1 MIDQLTDLIQRTRQH
16 HGIEHATIH
25 ILTARHPGKRFSGL
39 SDPLGFTILGEVSE
53 SDLRRGVGDALLRMQ
68 AGESH
73 LAIHP
78 NCGTNLTTTVGLV
91 SLAALLGGAGKRDT
105 LDKISSTMILVTA
118 ALLTAPKLGMFLQNY
133 TTSAAV
139 SDRWVE
145 EIRPFRVAGKPA
157 FRVNFS
163 R

>member
-1 MIDQLTDLIQRTRQH
+1 MIEQLSDLIRRTRQH

-25 ILTARHPGKRFSGL
+25 ILTARHSAKRFSGL

-53 SDLRRGVGDALLRMQ
+53 SELRRAVGDALLRMQ
-68 AGESH
+68 TGEGD

-91 SLAALLGGAGKRDT
+91 SLAALLGTAGKRDS
-105 LDKISSTMILVTA
+105 LDKISSTLVLVTG
-118 ALLTAPKLGMFLQNY
+118 ALLAAPRLGLFLQSY

-145 EIRPFRVAGKPA
+145 EIRPFSVGGKSA
-157 FRVNFS
+157 FRGNFS